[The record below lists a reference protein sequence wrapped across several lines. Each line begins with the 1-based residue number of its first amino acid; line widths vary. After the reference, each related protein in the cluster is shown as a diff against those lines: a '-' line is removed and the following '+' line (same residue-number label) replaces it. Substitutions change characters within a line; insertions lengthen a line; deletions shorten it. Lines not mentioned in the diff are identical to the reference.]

1 MANSF
6 TFRGP
11 VGTDDLEGGSM
22 SGVTRSLT
30 RRLVLAATILSLTGL
45 AFVRAPSVSA
55 SSVSGPTVVGTIN
68 GGGTALMTTGPG
80 AGDKSVSSFGF
91 HATLYSDGTATGHVD
106 CVDQHDDVSAGNIFG
121 AVTGWSHTTGFYG
134 GLTLFVTGTK
144 VVFPGGHPV
153 AITFPLTIQS
163 FGGAGVGHWTLG
175 KLSNP
180 FCVELLLSG
189 QIVERLN

>member
-1 MANSF
+1 MPNTF

-11 VGTDDLEGGSM
+11 VGTDKLEGGSM

-30 RRLVLAATILSLTGL
+30 RRLVVAATILSLTGL

-68 GGGTALMTTGPG
+68 GGGTALMTSGPG

-91 HATLYSDGTATGHVD
+91 HATLYSDGTASGHVD
-106 CVDQHDDVSAGNIFG
+106 CVDQMDDTSAGNIFG
-121 AVTGWSHTTGFYG
+121 DVTRWSQGPY

-153 AITFPLTIQS
+153 AANFPLTIQS

-175 KLSNP
+175 KLATP
-180 FCVELLLSG
+180 FCIELLLSG